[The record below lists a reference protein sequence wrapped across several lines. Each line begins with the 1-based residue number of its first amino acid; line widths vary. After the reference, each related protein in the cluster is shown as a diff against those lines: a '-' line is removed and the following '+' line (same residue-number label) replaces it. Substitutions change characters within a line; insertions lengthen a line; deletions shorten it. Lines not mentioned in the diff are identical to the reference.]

1 MRTLRIVLVV
11 LVALL
16 AWLQYRLW
24 FGSGGNNEVAE
35 LQAQVEQQARQ
46 NDGLR
51 ERNAALAA
59 EVADLKSGEAAI
71 EERARSERWRAARPP
86 AHKPLAVRA
95 RFRTRSARCYP
106 PAARTAGSQSLPR
119 RLARR
124 VFPGGW

>member
-24 FGSGGNNEVAE
+24 CGNGGNHEVAA
-35 LQAQVEQQARQ
+35 LQGQVEQQARQ

-71 EERARSERWRAARPP
+71 EERARAELGMI
-86 AHKPLAVRA
+86 KPGETFYRVVDHAQ
-95 RFRTRSARCYP
+95 
-106 PAARTAGSQSLPR
+106 PAAPAADTQDEAQ
-119 RLARR
+119 
-124 VFPGGW
+124 

>member
-1 MRTLRIVLVV
+1 MRTLRLVLVV

-24 FGSGGNNEVAE
+24 FGSGGNAEVAD
-35 LQAQVEQQARQ
+35 LRAQVEQQARQ

-71 EERARSERWRAARPP
+71 EERARAELGMIKPGEVFYRVVDHARPAQP
-86 AHKPLAVRA
+86 TVDPEDE
-95 RFRTRSARCYP
+95 
-106 PAARTAGSQSLPR
+106 SQ
-119 RLARR
+119 
-124 VFPGGW
+124 